1 MVTQY
6 FQRNVMVSAPF
17 LLDSIWSHL
26 GDGPLYTPVGD
37 YCGMLI
43 EVGDHP
49 LWVVTFAGWNPGL
62 YKWREEIE

>member
-43 EVGDHP
+43 EVGRPSTVGCDIC
-49 LWVVTFAGWNPGL
+49 WMESWTV
-62 YKWREEIE
+62 